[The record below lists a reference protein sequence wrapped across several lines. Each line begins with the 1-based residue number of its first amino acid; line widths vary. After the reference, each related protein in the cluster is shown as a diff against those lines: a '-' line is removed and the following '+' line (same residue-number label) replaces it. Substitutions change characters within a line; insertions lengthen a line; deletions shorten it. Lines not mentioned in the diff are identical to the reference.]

1 MTSRTLQLVDSTR
14 TFGALVV
21 VGGKRAY
28 RYPWG
33 QLVSVAIDPIVILG
47 MAMMFTTLYRHNQA
61 GQIAGYGPAEIV
73 WYFAATT
80 FVWYWIHNVT
90 DERVAAR
97 VLSGDLTV
105 DLLRP
110 LSVLVWELGHAAS
123 IRVGG
128 VLLEFVPALV
138 LYSVLFRPDFLSPA
152 TMVRFMVAASM
163 AFLLYF
169 SLNFLI
175 GLSGL
180 YVYGPQA
187 ILGLKHLLVTA
198 CAGAFVPLEFLPP
211 AVQQVLHWLPFPYL
225 FYWPVQFFLGRGEA
239 GTWAGFLHREAIAGL
254 WLVALLVLCRLL
266 WRRAVRRYAG
276 AGG

>member
-1 MTSRTLQLVDSTR
+1 MLILGTLML
-14 TFGALVV
+14 L
-21 VGGKRAY
+21 GGKHAY

-33 QLVSVAIDPIVILG
+33 QLVSVAIDPIVIAGL
-47 MAMMFTTLYRHNQA
+47 AMMFTTLYRHNQRDE
-61 GQIAGYGPAEIV
+61 IAGYGATEMI

-80 FVWYWIHNVT
+80 LIWYWIHNVT
-90 DERVAAR
+90 DERIAAR

-105 DLLRP
+105 DLVRP
-110 LSVLVWELGHAAS
+110 LPVIVWELGHAAS
-123 IRVGG
+123 ARVGG
-128 VLLEFVPALV
+128 IVLEFLPALA
-138 LYSVLFRPDFLSPA
+138 LYSLWFRPTFLTPA
-152 TMVRFMVAASM
+152 SMLRFVVAASL
-163 AFLLYF
+163 AFLLFF

-180 YVYGPQA
+180 YVYGPNA

-198 CAGAFVPLEFLPP
+198 CAGAFVPLEFLPHS
-211 AVQQVLHWLPFPYL
+211 VQHVLHWLPFPYI
-225 FYWPVQFFLGRGEA
+225 FYWPVQTFLGRGEA
-239 GTWAGFLHREAIAGL
+239 GTWSGWFHREAIAAS